1 MSFLLEWVVQ
11 PLALVFIGL
20 LISQL
25 WLLWVSSV
33 PTLLKLL
40 FGSAIGLLW
49 LCSAPLTA
57 NALVWQVEKP
67 RYETSE
73 LCREIQPD
81 ESTNGLPV
89 VVLGADLDAYV
100 DSENPYE
107 VLSVESMTR
116 TLHAATLD
124 NGSNKFFL
132 LGGGQTSRKLSNFMA
147 QVLIDQ
153 GVDMTRIARDE
164 ISLSTK
170 ENAEQLASMIEPVE
184 TSPIILVTSTL
195 HMNRAFNIFTNAG
208 FTVCPS
214 DTNSLYSVS
223 AGWVGLLPYITG
235 LNKTTLAWREA
246 LATVKYTLASL
257 LPD

>member
-25 WLLWVSSV
+25 WLLRVPGA
-33 PTLLKLL
+33 PTLLKVL
-40 FGSAIGLLW
+40 FASTIGLLW

-67 RYETSE
+67 RYEASE
-73 LCREIQPD
+73 LCAQFHSDRL
-81 ESTNGLPV
+81 TNGLPV

-100 DSENPYE
+100 ESENPYE

-124 NGSNKFFL
+124 NGSNEFFL
-132 LGGGQTSRKLSNFMA
+132 LGGGQTPRKLSDFMS

-153 GVDMTRIARDE
+153 GVDSTRIARDR
-164 ISLSTK
+164 ISLSTR
-170 ENAEQLASMIEPVE
+170 ENAEQLALMIEPLK
-184 TSPIILVTSTL
+184 TRPIILITSAL
-195 HMNRAFNIFTNAG
+195 HMNRAVNIFNHAG

-223 AGWVGLLPYITG
+223 AGWVGLLPYITA

-246 LATVKYTLASL
+246 LATVKYQLGFL
-257 LPD
+257 FNN